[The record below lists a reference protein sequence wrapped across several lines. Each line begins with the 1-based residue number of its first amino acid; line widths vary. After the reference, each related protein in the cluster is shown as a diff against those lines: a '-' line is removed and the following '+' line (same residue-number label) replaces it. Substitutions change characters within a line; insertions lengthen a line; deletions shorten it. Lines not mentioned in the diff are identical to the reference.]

1 MDSPL
6 RAPVLTMTATD
17 VLLLHWPVDADRL
30 RPRLPTPLDLSTVDG
45 RVWLSVVAFVA
56 RGLRPRGLPRRVG
69 RSFPELRLQTYVRH
83 RGTPGRYVFSID
95 AGDRLVAHLFRLT
108 SRMPYL
114 AADARTE
121 RERDELRFE
130 SRRDQVG
137 APPATFEAT
146 VSTDADADADVHPID
161 DRDRWFAGHDRVFGA
176 AGGTLWALDIER
188 DLPTLSPADV
198 TVDENT
204 LFEAAGVPVPTPT
217 AAPVVRYCPSWPMH
231 ASLPWWV
238 RR

>member
-1 MDSPL
+1 MDLPL

-30 RPRLPTPLDLSTVDG
+30 RPRLPAPLDLSTVDG
-45 RVWLSVVAFVA
+45 RAWLSVVAFDA
-56 RGLRPRGLPRRVG
+56 RGLRPRGLPRRLG

-83 RGTPGRYVFSID
+83 RGTPGRYLFSID
-95 AGDRLVAHLFRLT
+95 AGDRPVAHLFRLT

-114 AADARTE
+114 AADARIE
-121 RERDELRFE
+121 RVDGGVRFE

-146 VSTDADADADVHPID
+146 VSTAAVDVPPID
-161 DRDRWFAGHDRVFGA
+161 DRDRWFVGHDRVFGA
-176 AGGTLWALDIER
+176 AGGTLWTLGIER
-188 DLPTLSPADV
+188 GPPTFFPADA

-217 AAPVVRYCPSWPMH
+217 SDPLVRYCPSWPMH